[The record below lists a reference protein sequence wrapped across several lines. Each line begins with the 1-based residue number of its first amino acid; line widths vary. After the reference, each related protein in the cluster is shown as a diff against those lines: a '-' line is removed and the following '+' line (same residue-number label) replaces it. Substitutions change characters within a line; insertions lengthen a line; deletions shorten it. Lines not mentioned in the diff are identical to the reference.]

1 MKKEIDIDIYSDTVC
16 PWCYIGLNKLKLA
29 TATKVTAVLVES
41 DDTLIDRNKEVN
53 EFRMTVD
60 KAKLSNKNFT
70 LVLIHT

>member
-1 MKKEIDIDIYSDTVC
+1 MKLTKENA
-16 PWCYIGLNKLKLA
+16 LNKLKLA
-29 TATKVTAVLVES
+29 MATKVTAVLVQS
-41 DDTLIDRNKEVN
+41 DDTLIDKNKEVN